1 MLETRTCS
9 AFCVLNSTWELQYQS
24 SLTDISVCTL
34 LCVVVCVVVCVC
46 VRTCVCV
53 RIFLNIIT
61 IITVNIIL
69 MIVIIAMI
77 MMMIII
83 GIVLMFKTTL
93 FCFRA
98 HFFSTPLCCPR
109 LSDTLDGGE
118 RALNAWTWWGFFRS
132 YEINHVAKMYF
143 TLCFWDL
150 CCIIPSS

>member
-1 MLETRTCS
+1 MLETSTCS

-53 RIFLNIIT
+53 RIYLNIIT

-132 YEINHVAKMYF
+132 YEINHVAKIYF